1 MGFFSRIL
9 RFLFWVLVLSWGIN
23 LLRRAVAWMLRGGV
37 AQSAANSAGIPAGA
51 EAGVAGR
58 RLVRDPVCG
67 LHVAEAMAIPLNE
80 SGEVVHFCSTAC
92 RDRYIAST
100 KKFAAN
106 AG

>member
-9 RFLFWVLVLSWGIN
+9 KFLFCVLVLSWGIN
-23 LLRRAVAWMLRGGV
+23 VLRRAVAWMLRGGV
-37 AQSAANSAGIPAGA
+37 ASSAANGAGMPADA
-51 EAGVAGR
+51 QANVAGR

-67 LHVAEAMAIPLNE
+67 VHVAEVMAIPLNE
-80 SGEVVHFCSTAC
+80 SGEVVHFCSAAC
-92 RDRYIAST
+92 RDRYIAGT